1 MKTLRVLMILASVL
15 GLLGVCGM
23 AAIQMSASQLQTA
36 KYSNPQP
43 FNAKGVSLLQYRFLS
58 DDQMKAHDI
67 LEVVAIGAFG
77 ALVALIVVSGLAKRR
92 AQNLTR

>member
-36 KYSNPQP
+36 KYSNPQH
-43 FNAKGVSLLQYRFLS
+43 FNSKGVSLLQYRFLS
-58 DDQMKAHDI
+58 DDQVKAYDI
-67 LEVVAIGAFG
+67 LEVVAVGAFG
-77 ALVALIVVSGLAKRR
+77 ALVALIVVSGLARRR
-92 AQNLTR
+92 AQI